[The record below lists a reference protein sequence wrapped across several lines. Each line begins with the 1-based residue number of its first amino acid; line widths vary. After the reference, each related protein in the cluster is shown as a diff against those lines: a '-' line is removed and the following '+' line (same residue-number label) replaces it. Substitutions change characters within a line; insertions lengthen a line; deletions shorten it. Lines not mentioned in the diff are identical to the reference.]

1 MRVLPP
7 RPVDNPNDTPPN
19 ASRLRSPMGLLL
31 LGAGLLVL
39 LGLVAAV
46 SRAHDT
52 PGGRAG
58 IHSPPGGVGDFL
70 FTVFAIVLVA
80 GFLFLVYLWFSERD
94 LLAQAH
100 HKRQKKGTYRII
112 GLLLILAL
120 APVIGNRLHL
130 WGQRNASDPPAK
142 VVPGPSAKNKA
153 KPQTPNTSRPPKF
166 QVLPLA
172 LATAGGLIVL
182 GIIGVRAM
190 RRSRAHLAEQ
200 FTLERQFESLLDE
213 TLDDLYT
220 NPDLRGAIVAAYA
233 RMEKLF
239 AARGLARD
247 ASETSMEYLGRAVGE
262 LRASGAALG
271 RLTGLFQWAKFSTH
285 EVDEP
290 MRHEAI
296 QALTE
301 VRDELRA
308 NREEEQMRRAARD
321 RMAQDLAAKQSAGD
335 AGQVYGEDPFAA
347 AAEKMR
353 GNVYTGGR

>member
-7 RPVDNPNDTPPN
+7 RPVDKPNDTPPN
-19 ASRLRSPMGLLL
+19 TSRLRSPLGLLL

-46 SRAHDT
+46 SRVHDT
-52 PGGRAG
+52 PGGSAG
-58 IHSPPGGVGDFL
+58 IHSPPSGVGDFL

-80 GFLFLVYLWFSERD
+80 GLLFLIYLWYSERD

-100 HKRQKKGTYRII
+100 HKRQKKGTYKII
-112 GLLLILAL
+112 GLLLLL
-120 APVIGNRLHL
+120 GLVPVVANRLHP
-130 WGQRNASDPPAK
+130 WGQRNPGDPAAK
-142 VVPGPSAKNKA
+142 IAPGSAGKNKT
-153 KPQTPNTSRPPKF
+153 KPQKANTSSPPEF

-182 GIIGVRAM
+182 GFIGVRAM

-213 TLDDLYT
+213 TLDDLYK
-220 NPDLRGAIVAAYA
+220 NPDLRGAIIAAYA
-233 RMEKLF
+233 RMEQLF

-247 ASETSMEYLGRAVGE
+247 PSETSMEYLGRAVGE

-285 EVDEP
+285 EVDRP
-290 MRHEAI
+290 MRDEAI

-308 NREEEQMRRAARD
+308 HREEEQLRRAARD
-321 RMAQDLAAKQSAGD
+321 RMAEELAATRSAGD
-335 AGQVYGEDPFAA
+335 AGQTYGEDPFAA

>member
-7 RPVDNPNDTPPN
+7 RPVDKPNDTPPN
-19 ASRLRSPMGLLL
+19 ASRLRSPMGLML

-39 LGLVAAV
+39 LGLVTAV

-70 FTVFAIVLVA
+70 FTMVAIVVVA
-80 GFLFLVYLWFSERD
+80 GFLLLVYVWFSERD

-100 HKRQKKGTYRII
+100 QKRQKKGTYRLIGIVLLI
-112 GLLLILAL
+112 GLLSVGA
-120 APVIGNRLHL
+120 NRLHL
-130 WGQRNASDPPAK
+130 IGQRNAHDPQAN
-142 VVPGPSAKNKA
+142 VRNGLHAKNKA

-182 GIIGVRAM
+182 GFIGIRAM
-190 RRSRAHLAEQ
+190 RRSRAHLAELH
-200 FTLERQFESLLDE
+200 TLEQQFEALLDE
-213 TLDDLYT
+213 TVDDLYT

-239 AARGLARD
+239 AARGIARD
-247 ASETSMEYLGRAVGE
+247 PSETPMEFLARAVGD

-285 EVDEP
+285 EVDRP
-290 MRHEAI
+290 MRDEAI

-308 NREEEQMRRAARD
+308 NREEEQLRRAQAD
-321 RMAQDLAAKQSAGD
+321 RMAEQMAAKRATGEPE
-335 AGQVYGEDPFAA
+335 AYGEDPFAA

>member
-1 MRVLPP
+1 
-7 RPVDNPNDTPPN
+7 
-19 ASRLRSPMGLLL
+19 MGLLL

-153 KPQTPNTSRPPKF
+153 GPQTPNPSRPPKF

-290 MRHEAI
+290 MREEAI

>member
-1 MRVLPP
+1 
-7 RPVDNPNDTPPN
+7 VDKPNDTPPN
-19 ASRLRSPMGLLL
+19 ASRLRSPLGLLL

-70 FTVFAIVLVA
+70 FTVFAIVVVA
-80 GFLFLVYLWFSERD
+80 GFLLLIYVWFSERD

-112 GLLLILAL
+112 VLLLLLGL
-120 APVIGNRLHL
+120 APVIANRLHFL
-130 WGQRNASDPPAK
+130 GHRNASEPPAK
-142 VVPGPSAKNKA
+142 ILTGPSAKNKA
-153 KPQTPNTSRPPKF
+153 KPQQPNPSRPPKF

-182 GIIGVRAM
+182 GFIGVRAM

-247 ASETSMEYLGRAVGE
+247 PSETSMEYLGRAVGE

-285 EVDEP
+285 EVDRP
-290 MRHEAI
+290 MRDEAI

-308 NREEEQMRRAARD
+308 NREEEQLRRAARD
-321 RMAQDLAAKQSAGD
+321 RMAQDLAAKQGAGD